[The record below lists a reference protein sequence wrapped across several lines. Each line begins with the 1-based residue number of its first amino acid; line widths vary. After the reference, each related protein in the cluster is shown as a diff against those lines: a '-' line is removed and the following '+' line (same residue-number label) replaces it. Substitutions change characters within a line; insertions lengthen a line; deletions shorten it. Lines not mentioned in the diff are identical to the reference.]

1 MSSDET
7 DEDIAFLAD
16 KLLPPPSPPTSSAAA
31 SPAQQQESK
40 PPSKHVDKVNPQAI
54 AAAKDMMFE
63 SQVESPKGGWTAH
76 QIWGFEDVG
85 GGRRYV
91 RHVVVRKGNKVERA
105 RLVYDYLGEG

>member
-1 MSSDET
+1 MSGDET
-7 DEDIAFLAD
+7 DEDIAFLID
-16 KLLPPPSPPTSSAAA
+16 KLQPPSTSSSAKE
-31 SPAQQQESK
+31 QENPP
-40 PPSKHVDKVNPQAI
+40 PPSKHAGKVSPQAI
-54 AAAKDMMFE
+54 IAAKDMMFE

-91 RHVVVRKGNKVERA
+91 RHVVVRKGKKVERA